1 MKENTHFYR
10 QQKGL
15 GHERNKF
22 SWVSTRW
29 RASYDLK
36 TLIKSKGVVPIMF
49 NKPSLLTSLYFGHRW
64 QSTCN
69 LSSQPKHTVCTLI
82 QMDTLSCKNFET
94 KHLVTLQWPLLKKF
108 LTAKSK
114 KSTSCRSCRKRLQEV
129 AVKKVKDIGK
139 PEGGAL
145 WSKPR
150 HRIHDCTYEIHTD
163 WLSKVHRQWT
173 NAPAKSYWRI

>member
-1 MKENTHFYR
+1 MNSRASRHCLVIDWCRQTVEKVKKWASFNERNTQFYR

-49 NKPSLLTSLYFGHRW
+49 NKPSLLTSLYFGHGW

-94 KHLVTLQWPLLKKF
+94 KYLVTLQWPLLENF

-114 KSTSCRSCRKRLQEV
+114 KSTTVGVVGKDFRKWQW
-129 AVKKVKDIGK
+129 KK
-139 PEGGAL
+139 
-145 WSKPR
+145 SR
-150 HRIHDCTYEIHTD
+150 T
-163 WLSKVHRQWT
+163 
-173 NAPAKSYWRI
+173 